1 MVRFF
6 DQKEEVINIELT
18 PYGRQ
23 QFASGTLS
31 PSYYAFY
38 DKSILYDSAYA
49 SFTESQ
55 NQITNRIANETPR
68 FKPIARF
75 SSSPGSVFSLATAR
89 NRDDFSQDNS
99 WNAPFYRMLG
109 SSDPNSIYNP
119 AWKINVLDL
128 SDVGF
133 HPSASY
139 SSDRTITQMSA
150 TLNID
155 YESIPIPD
163 SEDSILTLVGSDK
176 FIINVEEL
184 NTVFKSN
191 GNFDIEVY
199 VSGTDGLYQSLG
211 FINDKS
217 NKGSLLIDQLDPYT
231 LASTINGTEDDINN
245 TFPVLDDSYVEFY
258 LDIAVDNEI
267 VGISL
272 PTNSTLYRKEIDRN
286 PLDPCEISPG
296 SDGFD
301 INGQNDG

>member
-6 DQKEEVINIELT
+6 DQKEEVISIELT

-38 DKSILYDSAYA
+38 DKSIIYDGQYA
-49 SFTESQ
+49 NIIETQ
-55 NQITNRIANETPR
+55 NQITNRISNETPR
-68 FKPIARF
+68 IKPVARF
-75 SSSPGSVFSLATAR
+75 SSTPGSVFSLTTAI
-89 NRDDFSQDNS
+89 NRDDFSQDNA

-109 SSDPNSIYNP
+109 NSDPNSIHNP

-133 HPSASY
+133 HQSASY
-139 SSDRTITQMSA
+139 SASRTIPQMSA

-163 SEDSILTLVGSDK
+163 SDDKVLTLINSDK
-176 FIINVEEL
+176 FILNVEEL

-199 VSGTDGLYQSLG
+199 VSGTDGLHHSLG

-217 NKGSLLIDQLDPYT
+217 AKGGLLIDQLDPYT
-231 LASTINGTEDDINN
+231 LANTINGTEEDINN
-245 TFPVLDDSYVEFY
+245 TFPVLDETYVEFY
-258 LDIAVDNEI
+258 LDIAVDSEV

-272 PTNSTLYRKEIDRN
+272 PSNSTLYRKKIDRN
-286 PLDPCEISPG
+286 PVDPCEISPG